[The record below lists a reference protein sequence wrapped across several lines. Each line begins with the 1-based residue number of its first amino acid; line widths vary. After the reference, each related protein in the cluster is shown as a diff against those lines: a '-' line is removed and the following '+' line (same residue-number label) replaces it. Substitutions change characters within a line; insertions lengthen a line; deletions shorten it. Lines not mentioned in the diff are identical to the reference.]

1 MMDEAVLRQELSSLP
16 ISVMRY
22 LPRTGSTN
30 QVALEWAEDSA
41 PNNALV
47 VADEQTAGRGR
58 LGRRWVTRPNAS
70 LAMSLVILPNAAET
84 KNLPLFSP
92 LGALAVCEAFSELYG
107 LKAEVKWPN
116 DVLVERLKIAGI
128 LSEATWIGSSVR
140 AIILGIGVNVTNG
153 SVPPDNELLFP
164 ATSVEQEIEKRAA
177 AQKVQSFKVE
187 LNRVRL
193 LWAILKNLLH
203 LRGQVGSTRF
213 LQLWEHRLAFR
224 GEQVRVEQAGQ
235 PVQTG
240 ELLGVD
246 LSGQLRLRSDNGE
259 EHRIIA
265 GDVHLRP
272 NEMTPSTPLG
282 G

>member
-1 MMDEAVLRQELSSLP
+1 MDETSLRQTLSGLP
-16 ISVMRY
+16 ISSVRY
-22 LPRTGSTN
+22 LQSTGSTN

-41 PNNALV
+41 PDNALV

-58 LGRRWVTRPNAS
+58 LGRRWVTRPNTS
-70 LAMSLVILPNAAET
+70 LAMSLVFQPTAGEV

-92 LGALAVCEAFSELYG
+92 LGALAVCEALSELYG

-116 DVLVERLKIAGI
+116 DVLVEKLKIAGI
-128 LSEATWIGSSVR
+128 LAEAAWQGSSVC
-140 AIILGIGVNVTNG
+140 AIILGIGVNVASG
-153 SVPPDNELLFP
+153 SVPSHQELLFP

-177 AQKVQSFKVE
+177 AQKGQSVKVNE
-187 LNRVRL
+187 LNRLGL
-193 LWAILKNLLH
+193 LRAILKNLLH
-203 LRGQVGSTRF
+203 LRGQVGSTSF
-213 LQLWEHRLAFR
+213 LQLWENRLAFR

-235 PVQTG
+235 PARMG

-246 LSGQLRLRSDNGE
+246 LSGQLRLRSDMGE

-272 NEMTPSTPLG
+272 NEMTPSTSLG